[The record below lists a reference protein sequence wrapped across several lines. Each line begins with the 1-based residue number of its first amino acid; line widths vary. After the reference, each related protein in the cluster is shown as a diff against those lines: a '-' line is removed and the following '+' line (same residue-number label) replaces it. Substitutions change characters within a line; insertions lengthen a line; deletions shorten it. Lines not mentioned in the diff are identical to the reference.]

1 MRAFLISGTA
11 ALLLSGCMIG
21 PDYVRPTMDVPNQWR
36 VEYADATDL
45 ADTLWWE
52 QFQDPVLNDL
62 IRIGLEE
69 NKDVRIAA
77 ARVEEFGGRLQ
88 TTRAPMFPQI
98 GYQGDAGEQRVP
110 ENSGPTALPPG
121 TDPKFSNYD
130 GLLTAS
136 WEIDI
141 WGRIRRLTEASR
153 ADLLAT
159 EEGKRAVILT
169 LVSSLANSY
178 IGLRSTDKQ
187 LEISRATA
195 EAYLET
201 LKLFELRY
209 QGGVINEMQLSQ
221 VRSQYEQALARI
233 PVFEQQIAR
242 QENAL
247 SVLLGRNPGP
257 IPRGKTLDELAL
269 SGVPAGLPSTLLE
282 RRPDILAA
290 EQNLVAANARIGAA
304 RALYFPT
311 LSLTGF
317 LGTASNDFSDLFQG
331 SAKTWAYTGT
341 LIGPIFTA
349 GAIEGNVT
357 QAEAQEKQLL
367 YTYQQTIQN
376 AFREMDDAL
385 VDYQKSGE
393 SLAAQERDVQA
404 LTTYAKLANMRFDAG
419 YSDYLEVLDAQRSL
433 FNSQLNYTQTQ
444 ALVFQSMVNIY
455 KALGGGWVYAAEKVA
470 DQAGAP
476 PAAGR

>member
-1 MRAFLISGTA
+1 MRPLLIAGAA
-11 ALLLSGCMIG
+11 ALFLAGCMIG
-21 PDYVRPTMDVPNQWR
+21 PDYVRPPVDVPNQWR
-36 VEYADATDL
+36 VEYADAKDL

-52 QFQDPVLNDL
+52 QFQDPALNQL
-62 IRIGLEE
+62 IRTALEE
-69 NKDVRIAA
+69 NLDLRIAA

-88 TTRAPMFPQI
+88 TTRAPLFPQI
-98 GYQGDAGEQRVP
+98 GYQADAGEQRVP
-110 ENSGPTALPPG
+110 RNSGPTPLPLG

-141 WGRIRRLTEASR
+141 WGKIRRLSEAAR

-159 EEGKRAVILT
+159 EQGRRAVVLT
-169 LVSSLANSY
+169 LVSSVANAY

-201 LKLFELRY
+201 LQLFDLRY
-209 QGGVINEMQLSQ
+209 KGGVVNELQLSQ
-221 VRSQYEQALARI
+221 VRSQYQQALARI

-247 SVLLGRNPGP
+247 SVLLGRDPGP
-257 IPRGKTLDELAL
+257 IPRGKSIDELAL
-269 SGVPAGLPSTLLE
+269 AGVPAGLPSTLLE

-311 LSLTGF
+311 ISLTGF
-317 LGTASNDFSDLFQG
+317 LGTASTDFSELFHS

-341 LIGPIFTA
+341 LIGPIFTG
-349 GAIEGNVT
+349 GAITGTVA
-357 QAEAQEKQLL
+357 QAEAQHKQLL
-367 YTYQQTIQN
+367 YSYQQTIQN

-385 VDYQKSGE
+385 GDYQKTGE
-393 SLAAQERDVQA
+393 SLAAQQRDVEA
-404 LTTYAKLANMRFDAG
+404 LITYAKLANMRFDAG

-444 ALVFQSMVNIY
+444 ALVFQSLVNIY
-455 KALGGGWVYAAEKVA
+455 KALGGGWVDEA
-470 DQAGAP
+470 DKLTAP
-476 PAAGR
+476 PPQASAN

>member
-1 MRAFLISGTA
+1 MRAFLISGAA

-21 PDYVRPTMDVPNQWR
+21 PDYVRPAVDVPNQWR
-36 VEYADATDL
+36 VEYADAKDL

-52 QFQDPVLNDL
+52 QFQDPVLNEL
-62 IRIGLEE
+62 ILIALEE

-77 ARVEEFGGRLQ
+77 ARVEEFAGRLQ
-88 TTRAPMFPQI
+88 STRAPLFPQI

-110 ENSGPTALPPG
+110 RNSGPTPLPSG
-121 TDPKFSNYD
+121 ADPKFSNYD
-130 GLLTAS
+130 AILTAS

-169 LVSSLANSY
+169 LVSSVANAY

-187 LEISRATA
+187 LEITHATA
-195 EAYLET
+195 QAYLET

-209 QGGVINEMQLSQ
+209 RGGVVNEMQLSQ
-221 VRSQYEQALARI
+221 VRSQYEQAVARI
-233 PVFEQQIAR
+233 PVFELQIGR

-257 IPRGKTLDELAL
+257 IPRGKTLDELVLA
-269 SGVPAGLPSTLLE
+269 GVPAGLPSSLLE

-311 LSLTGF
+311 ISLTGF
-317 LGTASNDFSDLFQG
+317 FGTASTDFSDLFHG

-349 GAIEGNVT
+349 GAIEGAVV
-357 QAEAQEKQLL
+357 QAEAQHKQLL
-367 YTYQQTIQN
+367 YFYQQTIQN

-393 SLAAQERDVQA
+393 SLAAQGRDVEA
-404 LTTYAKLANMRFDAG
+404 LSTYARLANMRFDAG

-444 ALVFQSMVNIY
+444 GILFQSMVNIY
-455 KALGGGWVYAAEKVA
+455 KALGGGWVYEAEKVA
-470 DQAGAP
+470 DQAP
-476 PAAGR
+476 PSVR